1 MLSKVLGLD
10 YLSCP
15 RIWNIEKE
23 KDRGKEKGGDRPAK
37 LYEEK
42 SDRELERE
50 KKLRRHFLLEE
61 KHENFVAAVI
71 KMRNACGNEG
81 ENERAVIKKKN
92 KNKYDISSKKR
103 VTKKFLEVSCCS
115 RAKQRQRNVQK
126 NCAARA
132 KLLFFAN

>member
-37 LYEEK
+37 LCEEK

-81 ENERAVIKKKN
+81 ENERAVIKKKEQEQV
-92 KNKYDISSKKR
+92 R
-103 VTKKFLEVSCCS
+103 HFL
-115 RAKQRQRNVQK
+115 QK
-126 NCAARA
+126 TC
-132 KLLFFAN
+132 KGLFTWRWGTPGR